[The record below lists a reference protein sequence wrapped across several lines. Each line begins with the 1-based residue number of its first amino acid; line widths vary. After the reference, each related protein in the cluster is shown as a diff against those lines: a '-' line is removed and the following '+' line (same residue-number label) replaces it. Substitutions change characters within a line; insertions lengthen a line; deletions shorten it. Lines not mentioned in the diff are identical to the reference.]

1 MIAAKMSSRGAAR
14 RRISWELVDDTDESD
29 SDVYPKLEESYIH
42 DLMLRAEINHALYE
56 FRWNAV
62 VDLCE
67 EALAERPRWSEVRAA
82 RDRAASYLETG
93 GQSPPSPVFYVVVP
107 GAFVKYNMNW
117 GPRAANPETKMVDY
131 VRLRGGGGDLQRLN
145 VPRKSFLDD
154 VPDDALLLVMQCL
167 SYPRCALLAATNKRL
182 LALFK
187 SRPLAARRAARR
199 AWHLTVTAMRD
210 NALYNAMASR
220 RLTSLKYGF
229 DESAIGELALIAK
242 DFPEALQERHL
253 PPYAIKRTGIMRHG
267 AWRYS
272 RVFGKTPDEVWDN
285 CTSRPTGWH
294 GILPD
299 VPITPLE
306 LAVSDPDVHDRGEVV
321 NTLLNL
327 GASPTKL
334 ALDIA
339 HRNCNYDLGCWAQE
353 LVSHSPQLVVS
364 DGKLAHGAYEDG
376 NYDFAFDL
384 DFCAMC
390 IDSECDDDGEYYRVC
405 KHLVK
410 DRGVVPTV
418 GVNMA
423 ADGAFAEKYPQE
435 VVDEWLEDASFKKYC
450 TACEGVE
457 ARDGFSEEEW
467 ALPRMRY
474 CLECNLYRRL
484 VAFYQRH
491 NPAMTPYQI
500 DAIMRE
506 WGQNEP
512 ELLRQMAAKYGQRA
526 VDDAPVP
533 AREVR
538 VGDRGGL

>member
-1 MIAAKMSSRGAAR
+1 MSSRGAAR

-199 AWHLTVTAMRD
+199 AWHLTVTAMRE
-210 NALYNAMASR
+210 NAKFNA
-220 RLTSLKYGF
+220 KP
-229 DESAIGELALIAK
+229 ESERGYDILDGYSVVAKEELALIVK
-242 DFPEALQERHL
+242 EFPDALQARHL
-253 PPYAIKRTGIMRHG
+253 PPYAIKRTGIMAHG

-272 RVFGKTPDEVWDN
+272 RVFGKRPKEVYDAFYNYNRKPRAAAAAWHGSLPDE
-285 CTSRPTGWH
+285 P
-294 GILPD
+294 L
-299 VPITPLE
+299 TPLE
-306 LAVSDPDVHDRGEVV
+306 LAVSYPKSDTVGGVV
-321 NTLLNL
+321 FALLDL
-327 GASPTKL
+327 GAKPTKL
-334 ALDIA
+334 GLDIA
-339 HRNCNYDLGCWAQE
+339 HSNCDMELGCWTMQLLIHE
-353 LVSHSPQLVVS
+353 PRLVSTTE
-364 DGKLAHGAYEDG
+364 Y
-376 NYDFAFDL
+376 DL
-384 DFCAMC
+384 DYCAAQ
-390 IDSECDDDGEYYRVC
+390 IDLELEDEDIEYSC
-405 KHLVK
+405 CPHLVE

-435 VVDEWLEDASFKKYC
+435 IVDEWLEDASFKKYC
-450 TACEGVE
+450 RGCDDE
-457 ARDGFSEEEW
+457 AKPRDAFSDGEW
-467 ALPRMRY
+467 ERKLGPRY
-474 CLECNLYRRL
+474 CRECLVSADLRRRL
-484 VAFYQRH
+484 VAFQCH
-491 NPAMTPYQI
+491 NPAMRRYQI

-506 WGQNEP
+506 WGHNET
-512 ELLRQMAAKYGQRA
+512 ELWRQMAIKYGQRA
-526 VDDAPVP
+526 VDAAPP
-533 AREVR
+533 AHKIV
-538 VGDRGGL
+538 

>member
-1 MIAAKMSSRGAAR
+1 MSSRGAAR

-131 VRLRGGGGDLQRLN
+131 VRLRGRGGGGDLQRLN

-154 VPDDALLLVMQCL
+154 VPDDALLQVLLCL
-167 SYPRCALLAATNKRL
+167 SYPRCAVLAATNKRL
-182 LALFK
+182 LALSK
-187 SRPLAARRAARR
+187 SKPLAARRAARR
-199 AWHLTVTAMRD
+199 AWHLTVTTLRD
-210 NALYNAMASR
+210 NALYNAMP
-220 RLTSLKYGF
+220 TSERGYHGKYGF
-229 DESAIGELALIAK
+229 DESAKEELALIAK
-242 DFPEALQERHL
+242 EFPEALQERHL

-306 LAVSDPDVHDRGEVV
+306 LAVSDPDRNDRGGEA

-339 HRNCNYDLGCWAQE
+339 QRNCNYDLGCWAQE

-364 DGKLAHGAYEDG
+364 DGKLTLGAYQDRL
-376 NYDFAFDL
+376 NDFEFNL

-390 IDSECDDDGEYYRVC
+390 IDSQCDDDGEYYRVC

-423 ADGAFAEKYPQE
+423 ADGAFAEEYPQE
-435 VVDEWLEDASFKKYC
+435 VVDEWLEDASFKKHC
-450 TACEGVE
+450 TACECVE
-457 ARDGFSEEEW
+457 NRDSFSEDEW
-467 ALPRMRY
+467 ARELGLRY

-484 VAFYQRH
+484 AAFYQRH
-491 NPAMTPYQI
+491 NPAMTPNQI

-512 ELLRQMAAKYGQRA
+512 ELWCQMAAKYGQRA
-526 VDDAPVP
+526 VDDAPRP

>member
-1 MIAAKMSSRGAAR
+1 MSARGRAR
-14 RRISWELVDDTDESD
+14 ARSSWELVVDDTDASNAD
-29 SDVYPKLEESYIH
+29 QLELEQPYDDDARMADH
-42 DLMLRAEINHALYE
+42 LVEINEALKDEYWE
-56 FRWNAV
+56 TT

-67 EALAERPRWSEVRAA
+67 QALAERPRWSEVRAA
-82 RDRAASYLETG
+82 RDRAASYLEASAR
-93 GQSPPSPVFYVVVP
+93 GQPTPYFTVIR
-107 GAFVKYNMNW
+107 GALVTYKMNRD
-117 GPRAANPETKMVDY
+117 PLDNAQA
-131 VRLRGGGGDLQRLN
+131 
-145 VPRKSFLDD
+145 RKSFLDL
-154 VPDDALLLVMQCL
+154 PDDALLLVMQCL

-182 LALFK
+182 SALFK
-187 SRPLAARRAARR
+187 SKPLAARRAARR
-199 AWHLTVTAMRD
+199 AWYLTVTTLRD
-210 NALYNAMASR
+210 NALYNAMP
-220 RLTSLKYGF
+220 TSERGYHGKYGF
-229 DESAIGELALIAK
+229 DESAKEELALIAK
-242 DFPEALQERHL
+242 EFPDALQERHL
-253 PPYAIKRTGIMRHG
+253 PPYAIKRTGPMSPN

-272 RVFGKTPDEVWDN
+272 RVFGKTPAEVWGSSYA
-285 CTSRPTGWH
+285 SRPTGWH
-294 GILPD
+294 GVLPNT
-299 VPITPLE
+299 PITALE
-306 LAVSDPDVHDRGEVV
+306 LAVSDPDVNDRGEVA
-321 NTLLNL
+321 NTLLKL

-364 DGKLAHGAYEDG
+364 GGKMAHGGWLDRDERYNFE
-376 NYDFAFDL
+376 FDL
-384 DFCAMC
+384 DFCATY
-390 IDSECDDDGEYYRVC
+390 IDSQCDDDGEYYRVC

-457 ARDGFSEEEW
+457 ARDGFSKEEW
-467 ALPRMRY
+467 ELPRLRY

-491 NPAMTPYQI
+491 NPAMRPYQI

-506 WGQNEP
+506 WGHNEP
-512 ELLRQMAAKYGQRA
+512 ELWRQMAAKYGQRA

>member
-1 MIAAKMSSRGAAR
+1 
-14 RRISWELVDDTDESD
+14 
-29 SDVYPKLEESYIH
+29 
-42 DLMLRAEINHALYE
+42 
-56 FRWNAV
+56 
-62 VDLCE
+62 
-67 EALAERPRWSEVRAA
+67 
-82 RDRAASYLETG
+82 
-93 GQSPPSPVFYVVVP
+93 
-107 GAFVKYNMNW
+107 
-117 GPRAANPETKMVDY
+117 
-131 VRLRGGGGDLQRLN
+131 
-145 VPRKSFLDD
+145 
-154 VPDDALLLVMQCL
+154 MQCL

-182 LALFK
+182 VALLK
-187 SRPLAARRAARR
+187 SKPLAARRAARR
-199 AWHLTVTAMRD
+199 AWHLTVTTLRD
-210 NALYNAMASR
+210 NALYNAMP
-220 RLTSLKYGF
+220 TSERGYHGKYGF
-229 DESAIGELALIAK
+229 DESAKGELALIATE
-242 DFPEALQERHL
+242 FPDALQERHL
-253 PPYAIKRTGIMRHG
+253 PPYAIKRTGIMRHS

-285 CTSRPTGWH
+285 CASRPTGWH
-294 GILPD
+294 GVLPD

-306 LAVSDPDVHDRGEVV
+306 LAVSDPDVHDRGGVA
-321 NTLLNL
+321 NTLLKL

-364 DGKLAHGAYEDG
+364 GGKMAHGGWQGGEGRY
-376 NYDFAFDL
+376 NDFEFDL
-384 DFCAMC
+384 DFCAAY
-390 IDSECDDDGEYYRVC
+390 IDSRCDDDGEYYRVC

-423 ADGAFAEKYPQE
+423 ADDAFCEKYPQE
-435 VVDEWLEDASFKKYC
+435 IVDQWLADASFKKYC
-450 TACEGVE
+450 TACECVE

-467 ALPRMRY
+467 ERELGLRY

-491 NPAMTPYQI
+491 NPTMGPSQI

-506 WGQNEP
+506 WGHNET
-512 ELLRQMAAKYGQRA
+512 ELWRQMAAKYGQRA

-538 VGDRGGL
+538 VGNRGGF

>member
-1 MIAAKMSSRGAAR
+1 MSSRGAAR

-145 VPRKSFLDD
+145 VPRKPFLD
-154 VPDDALLLVMQCL
+154 VPDDALLQVLLCM
-167 SYPRCALLAATNKRL
+167 SYPRCAVLAATNKRL
-182 LALFK
+182 SALFK
-187 SRPLAARRAARR
+187 SKPLAARRAARR
-199 AWHLTVTAMRD
+199 AWHLTVTAMRE
-210 NALYNAMASR
+210 NAKFNA
-220 RLTSLKYGF
+220 KP
-229 DESAIGELALIAK
+229 ESERGYDILDGYSVVAKEELALIVK
-242 DFPEALQERHL
+242 EFPDALQARHL
-253 PPYAIKRTGIMRHG
+253 PPYAIKRTGIMAHG

-272 RVFGKTPDEVWDN
+272 RVFGKTPKEVLP
-285 CTSRPTGWH
+285 RHTGWH
-294 GILPD
+294 GVLPD
-299 VPITPLE
+299 VPIAPLE
-306 LAVSDPDVHDRGEVV
+306 LAVSDPDVHDRGGEA
-321 NTLLNL
+321 NTLLKL

-364 DGKLAHGAYEDG
+364 GGKMAHGGWLDRDERYNFE
-376 NYDFAFDL
+376 FDL
-384 DFCAMC
+384 DFCATY
-390 IDSECDDDGEYYRVC
+390 IDSQCDDDGEYYRVC

-435 VVDEWLEDASFKKYC
+435 IVDEWLEDASFKKYC
-450 TACEGVE
+450 RGCDDE
-457 ARDGFSEEEW
+457 AKPRDAFSDGEW
-467 ALPRMRY
+467 ERKLGPRY
-474 CLECNLYRRL
+474 CRECLVSADLRRRL
-484 VAFYQRH
+484 VAFQCH
-491 NPAMTPYQI
+491 NPAMRRYQI

-506 WGQNEP
+506 WGHNES
-512 ELLRQMAAKYGQRA
+512 ELWRQMAAKYGQRA
-526 VDDAPVP
+526 IDDAPRP

>member
-1 MIAAKMSSRGAAR
+1 M
-14 RRISWELVDDTDESD
+14 VDDTDESNSHVQLELEQSYVD
-29 SDVYPKLEESYIH
+29 DVQR
-42 DLMLRAEINHALYE
+42 MAEINHALGDNQ
-56 FRWNAV
+56 WAAAV
-62 VDLCE
+62 KLCD

-82 RDRAASYLETG
+82 RDRAASYLEASAR
-93 GQSPPSPVFYVVVP
+93 GQPTPYFTVIR
-107 GAFVKYNMNW
+107 GALVTYKMNRD
-117 GPRAANPETKMVDY
+117 PLDNAQA
-131 VRLRGGGGDLQRLN
+131 
-145 VPRKSFLDD
+145 RKSFLDL
-154 VPDDALLLVMQCL
+154 PDDALLLVMQCL
-167 SYPRCALLAATNKRL
+167 SCPRCALLAATNKRL
-182 LALFK
+182 SALFK
-187 SRPLAARRAARR
+187 SKPLAVHRAARR
-199 AWHLTVTAMRD
+199 AWYLTVTTLRD
-210 NALYNAMASR
+210 NALYNAMP
-220 RLTSLKYGF
+220 TSERGYHGKYGF
-229 DESAIGELALIAK
+229 DESAKEELALIANE
-242 DFPEALQERHL
+242 FPEALQERHL

-272 RVFGKTPDEVWDN
+272 RVFGKTPKEVWD
-285 CTSRPTGWH
+285 TRASRPTGWH
-294 GILPD
+294 GVLPD

-306 LAVSDPDVHDRGEVV
+306 LAVSDPDVHDRGGEA
-321 NTLLNL
+321 NTLLKL

-364 DGKLAHGAYEDG
+364 GGMAHGGWQG
-376 NYDFAFDL
+376 NPCSAIAFDL

-457 ARDGFSEEEW
+457 ARDGFSKEEW
-467 ALPRMRY
+467 ELPRLRY

-506 WGQNEP
+506 WGQNET
-512 ELLRQMAAKYGQRA
+512 ELWRQMAAKYGQRA
-526 VDDAPVP
+526 VDDAPVT

>member
-1 MIAAKMSSRGAAR
+1 MSSRGAAR

-29 SDVYPKLEESYIH
+29 LRCLPQLEESYI
-42 DLMLRAEINHALYE
+42 DDVLRMADINHALGDNQ
-56 FRWNAV
+56 WAAAV
-62 VDLCE
+62 KFCD

-82 RDRAASYLETG
+82 RGRAASYLETG
-93 GQSPPSPVFYVVVP
+93 GQPPPSRGLAVFW
-107 GAFVKYNMNW
+107 GALVTYKVKEA
-117 GPRAANPETKMVDY
+117 PRDI
-131 VRLRGGGGDLQRLN
+131 
-145 VPRKSFLDD
+145 VPRKSFLD
-154 VPDDALLLVMQCL
+154 VPDDAKLLVMQCL
-167 SYPRCALLAATNKRL
+167 SYPWCAVLAATNKRL

-187 SRPLAARRAARR
+187 SKPLAARRAARR
-199 AWHLTVTAMRD
+199 AWYLTVTTLRD
-210 NALYNAMASR
+210 NALYNAMP
-220 RLTSLKYGF
+220 TSERGYRGKYGF
-229 DESAIGELALIAK
+229 DESAKEELALIANK
-242 DFPEALQERHL
+242 FPEALQERHL

-272 RVFGKTPDEVWDN
+272 RVFGKTPKEVLPK
-285 CTSRPTGWH
+285 STGWH
-294 GILPD
+294 GVLPD
-299 VPITPLE
+299 VPIAPLE
-306 LAVSDPDVHDRGEVV
+306 LAVSDPDVHDRGGVA
-321 NTLLNL
+321 NTLLKL

-423 ADGAFAEKYPQE
+423 ADGAFAEEYPQE

-450 TACEGVE
+450 TACECVE

-467 ALPRMRY
+467 ARELGLRY

-491 NPAMTPYQI
+491 NPAIRPYEI

-512 ELLRQMAAKYGQRA
+512 GLWRQMAANYGQRA
-526 VDDAPVP
+526 VDDAPRP

>member
-1 MIAAKMSSRGAAR
+1 MS
-14 RRISWELVDDTDESD
+14 
-29 SDVYPKLEESYIH
+29 P
-42 DLMLRAEINHALYE
+42 N
-56 FRWNAV
+56 
-62 VDLCE
+62 
-67 EALAERPRWSEVRAA
+67 
-82 RDRAASYLETG
+82 
-93 GQSPPSPVFYVVVP
+93 
-107 GAFVKYNMNW
+107 
-117 GPRAANPETKMVDY
+117 
-131 VRLRGGGGDLQRLN
+131 
-145 VPRKSFLDD
+145 
-154 VPDDALLLVMQCL
+154 
-167 SYPRCALLAATNKRL
+167 
-182 LALFK
+182 
-187 SRPLAARRAARR
+187 
-199 AWHLTVTAMRD
+199 
-210 NALYNAMASR
+210 
-220 RLTSLKYGF
+220 
-229 DESAIGELALIAK
+229 
-242 DFPEALQERHL
+242 
-253 PPYAIKRTGIMRHG
+253 

-272 RVFGKTPDEVWDN
+272 RVFGKTPAEVWGSSYA
-285 CTSRPTGWH
+285 SRPTGWH
-294 GILPD
+294 GVLPNT
-299 VPITPLE
+299 PITALE
-306 LAVSDPDVHDRGEVV
+306 LAVSDPDVNDRGEVA
-321 NTLLNL
+321 NTLLKL

-364 DGKLAHGAYEDG
+364 GGMAHGGWPG
-376 NYDFAFDL
+376 NPCSAIAFDL

-457 ARDGFSEEEW
+457 GRNGFSEEEW
-467 ALPRMRY
+467 ELPRLRY

-484 VAFYQRH
+484 AAFYQRH

-512 ELLRQMAAKYGQRA
+512 ELWSQMAAKYGQRA
-526 VDDAPVP
+526 VDDAPRP

>member
-1 MIAAKMSSRGAAR
+1 MSARGRAR
-14 RRISWELVDDTDESD
+14 ARSSWELVVDDTDVSNAD
-29 SDVYPKLEESYIH
+29 DQLELEQPYDDDARMADH
-42 DLMLRAEINHALYE
+42 LVEINEALTGEYWE
-56 FRWNAV
+56 TA

-67 EALAERPRWSEVRAA
+67 EALAERPRWSEVWAA
-82 RDRAASYLETG
+82 RDRAASYLEASAR
-93 GQSPPSPVFYVVVP
+93 GQSTPYFTVIR
-107 GAFVKYNMNW
+107 GALVTYKMNRD
-117 GPRAANPETKMVDY
+117 PLDNAQA
-131 VRLRGGGGDLQRLN
+131 
-145 VPRKSFLDD
+145 RKSFLDL
-154 VPDDALLLVMQCL
+154 PDDALLLVMQCL

-182 LALFK
+182 SALFK
-187 SRPLAARRAARR
+187 SKPLAARRAARR
-199 AWHLTVTAMRD
+199 AWYLTVTMLRD
-210 NALYNAMASR
+210 NALYNAMP
-220 RLTSLKYGF
+220 TSERGYHGKYGF
-229 DESAIGELALIAK
+229 DETAKEELALIAK
-242 DFPEALQERHL
+242 EFPDALQERHL

-272 RVFGKTPDEVWDN
+272 RVFGKTPKEVWDN
-285 CTSRPTGWH
+285 CRSRPTGWH
-294 GILPD
+294 GVLPD

-306 LAVSDPDVHDRGEVV
+306 LAVSDPDVHDRGGEA
-321 NTLLNL
+321 NTLLKL

-457 ARDGFSEEEW
+457 AREGFSKEEW
-467 ALPRMRY
+467 ELPRLRY

-491 NPAMTPYQI
+491 NPAMRPYQI

-506 WGQNEP
+506 WGHNEP
-512 ELLRQMAAKYGQRA
+512 ELWRQMAAKYGQRA
-526 VDDAPVP
+526 VDDAPRP